1 MNIEQPSVT
10 FAFSKRSDSW
20 ATRYSFV
27 PTCYANCGD
36 VLLSCKSNPTDSQNG
51 IWKHDTNANRNRFYG
66 SDYHSSLT
74 VSSNNDPS
82 AIKLFKSVSLESNK
96 KDWTAKFYSNA
107 EYNDSN
113 NQETDVVNGFVDK
126 EGFKYL
132 EVPRSKKN
140 STSNVIPCPPLSLI
154 EGGAFGFGS
163 TISQI
168 SFQVS
173 SVLSFSSVTYS
184 LQTYNAQAVPPSLGA
199 VYALIDGNLVN
210 FSEAYPNVLLPDG
223 IPSIQITSID
233 NGFIQIT
240 SLPWNI
246 VSLPIED
253 YVGYLSE
260 FLQNP
265 LFVVTPAEINGDSM
279 RGPYLKMDLTINTT
293 DPLELHAV
301 NVDYEFSK
309 LDKRLTQN
317 T

>member
-1 MNIEQPSVT
+1 MNIAEKSVT
-10 FAFSKRSDSW
+10 FAFSKKAESW
-20 ATRYSFV
+20 TTRYSFV

-36 VLLSCKSNPTDSQNG
+36 VLLSCKSNPESSQEG
-51 IWKHDTNANRNRFYG
+51 IWRHDTNANRNRFYG
-66 SDYHSSLT
+66 SDYRSSLT

-96 KDWTAKFYSNA
+96 KNWTAKFYSNT
-107 EYNDSN
+107 EYDDVN
-113 NQETDVVNGFVDK
+113 NQETDTVNGFIDK

-140 STSNVIPCPPLSLI
+140 STSNVVPCPPLSLI
-154 EGGAFGFGS
+154 EGGAFGLGS

-168 SFQVS
+168 GS
-173 SVLSFSSVTYS
+173 SVASFFSNI
-184 LQTYNAQAVPPSLGA
+184 TYNLQAYSPQSIPPPLGI
-199 VYALIDGNLVN
+199 VYALINGELVSFN
-210 FSEAYPNVLLPDG
+210 QAYTDTPLPDG
-223 IPSIQITSID
+223 IPSIQITSVD
-233 NGFIQIT
+233 DSFVQIT

-246 VSLPIED
+246 IDLPSAD
-253 YVGYLSE
+253 YVEYLSD

-279 RGPYLKMDLTINTT
+279 RGPYLKMDLTIDTR

>member
-1 MNIEQPSVT
+1 MQISRSTT
-10 FAFSKRSDSW
+10 FAFSKRQDRW
-20 ATRYSFV
+20 TTRYSFT

-36 VLLSCKSNPTDSQNG
+36 IMLSSEDASG
-51 IWKHDTNANRNRFYG
+51 VWRHDVNEKRNNFYG
-66 SDYHSSLT
+66 VQSRSSLDI
-74 VSSNNDPS
+74 VSNDDPS
-82 AIKLFKSVSLESNK
+82 AVKIFKSISLETNQDGWGATFYTNDEDKGKNRQQSN
-96 KDWTAKFYSNA
+96 TVY
-107 EYNDSN
+107 
-113 NQETDVVNGFVDK
+113 GFDDK

-132 EVPRSKKN
+132 EVPRSKEN
-140 STSNVIPCPPLSLI
+140 STSNVIPCPQLSLI
-154 EGGAFGFGS
+154 EGGAFGLGS

-168 SFQVS
+168 SF
-173 SVLSFSSVTYS
+173 SVLSFSSVTYN
-184 LQTYNAQAVPPSLGA
+184 LQTYNDQAVPPSLGA
-199 VYALIDGNLVN
+199 VYALINGNLVN
-210 FSEAYPNVLLPDG
+210 FSEAYPNVLPPDG

>member
-36 VLLSCKSNPTDSQNG
+36 VLLSCKSNPSNNQEG
-51 IWKHDTNANRNRFYG
+51 IWRHDTNTNRNRFYG
-66 SDYHSSLT
+66 SDYRSSLT
-74 VSSNNDPS
+74 VSSNDDPS

-96 KDWTAKFYSNA
+96 KDWTAKFYSNT

-113 NQETDVVNGFVDK
+113 SQETDVVNGFVDK
-126 EGFKYL
+126 EAFKYL
-132 EVPRSKKN
+132 EIPRSKKN
-140 STSNVIPCPPLSLI
+140 STSNVIPCPSLSFI
-154 EGGAFGFGS
+154 EGAATDIFS
-163 TISQI
+163 TVGQI
-168 SFQVS
+168 QYSFALQYFN
-173 SVLSFSSVTYS
+173 SVVFNLNINNPQYM
-184 LQTYNAQAVPPSLGA
+184 APPLGT
-199 VYALIDGNLVN
+199 VYALINGELASFNQT
-210 FSEAYPNVLLPDG
+210 YPNVIGSNG
-223 IPSIQITSID
+223 IPNIQITSVD
-233 NGFIQIT
+233 NNSVQIT
-240 SLPWNI
+240 SDKWDEEVLT
-246 VSLPIED
+246 VDD
-253 YVGYLSE
+253 YVNYLSV

-279 RGPYLKMDLTINTT
+279 RGPYLKMDLTIDTR

>member
-66 SDYHSSLT
+66 SDYRSSLT

-96 KDWTAKFYSNA
+96 KDWTAKFYSNT

-113 NQETDVVNGFVDK
+113 SQETDVVNGFIDK

-140 STSNVIPCPPLSLI
+140 STSNVIPCPSLSFI
-154 EGGAFGFGS
+154 EGAATDIFS
-163 TISQI
+163 TIGQI
-168 SFQVS
+168 AGSFALQYFN
-173 SVLSFSSVTYS
+173 SVVFNLNINNPQYT
-184 LQTYNAQAVPPSLGA
+184 APPLGT
-199 VYALIDGNLVN
+199 VYALINGGLVDFN
-210 FSEAYPNVLLPDG
+210 QAYPNVIGSSG
-223 IPSIQITSID
+223 IPNIQITSVD
-233 NGFIQIT
+233 NNSVQIT
-240 SLPWNI
+240 SDKWDEEVLT
-246 VSLPIED
+246 VDD
-253 YVGYLSE
+253 YANYLSE

-293 DPLELHAV
+293 DPLELYAV

>member
-1 MNIEQPSVT
+1 
-10 FAFSKRSDSW
+10 
-20 ATRYSFV
+20 
-27 PTCYANCGD
+27 
-36 VLLSCKSNPTDSQNG
+36 
-51 IWKHDTNANRNRFYG
+51 
-66 SDYHSSLT
+66 LT

-96 KDWTAKFYSNA
+96 KDWTAKFYSNT

-113 NQETDVVNGFVDK
+113 SQETDVVNGFIDK

-168 SFQVS
+168 SFQVA
-173 SVLSFSSVTYS
+173 SVLSFFGVTYN

-199 VYALIDGNLVN
+199 VYALINGNLVN